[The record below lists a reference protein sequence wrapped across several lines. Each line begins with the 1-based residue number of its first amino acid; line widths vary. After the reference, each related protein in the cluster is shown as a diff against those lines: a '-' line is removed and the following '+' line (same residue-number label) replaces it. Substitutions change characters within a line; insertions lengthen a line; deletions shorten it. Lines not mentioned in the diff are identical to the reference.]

1 MANPSESDLRSH
13 ATRIH
18 RALKLEFPEVK
29 TPLQYATDFQLLVA
43 TILSAQSTDDQVNR
57 VTPKLFERL
66 PTPEKM
72 ASARLDTIA
81 SLIRSTG
88 LHRHKAKNIRNG
100 ARALIE
106 NHAGKVPKSLKALV
120 ALPGVGRKTAN
131 VVLNAAFG
139 IPGVVVDTH
148 VSRVSRRLGL
158 THHRTPVKIEI
169 DLMKLIPEAEW
180 GDFCLRLIFF
190 GRKTCS
196 ARNPACP
203 VCPLNTFCP
212 WHEKTV

>member
-1 MANPSESDLRSH
+1 MANPSVPHLRSH
-13 ATRIH
+13 ATRIR
-18 RALKLEFPEVK
+18 RALKREFPEVE
-29 TPLQYATDFQLLVA
+29 TPLRYATAFQLLVA

-72 ASARLDTIA
+72 AAARLDAIEP
-81 SLIRSTG
+81 LIRSTG
-88 LHRHKAKNIRNG
+88 LHRHKAKNIRNC

-106 NHAGKVPKSLKALV
+106 NHAGKVPNSLKALV

-148 VSRVSRRLGL
+148 VARVSRRLGL
-158 THHRTPVKIEI
+158 TRHRAPAKIEN

-180 GDFCLRLIFF
+180 GDFCLRMIFF
-190 GRKTCS
+190 GRKICS

-203 VCPLNTFCP
+203 VCPLYTICP
-212 WHEKTV
+212 WPEKTV